1 MAVQGRNII
10 TPIDMHHINKKK
22 NLKMLLMIVKLMVR
36 SGLGGTDGK

>member
-1 MAVQGRNII
+1 MAVQERNNI
-10 TPIDMHHINKKK
+10 TPIDMHHIKKK